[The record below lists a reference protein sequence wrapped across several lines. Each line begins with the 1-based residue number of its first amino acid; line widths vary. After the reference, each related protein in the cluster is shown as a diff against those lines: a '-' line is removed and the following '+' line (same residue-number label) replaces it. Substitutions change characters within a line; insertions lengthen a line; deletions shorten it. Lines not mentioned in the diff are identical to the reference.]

1 MLFARRN
8 SLTHSERLK
17 RLVWPDAGWWRAS
30 RYLVLRMVRLRS
42 SPHRIALGCSLG
54 VFAAVTP
61 LLGVQMLLAVALALI
76 LKASVRAAVL
86 GTFIGNPVSWPLIWA
101 ATYAAGCA
109 LLGRD
114 ILLPAGDVERQL
126 STLGEAV
133 RDASPERL
141 DRAADALMP
150 VLTPMLTGS
159 LLLGLITAAISYYIL
174 KRVVAASRARRRAA

>member
-61 LLGVQMLLAVALALI
+61 LLGVQMLLAVALAIMLR
-76 LKASVRAAVL
+76 ASVRAAVL
-86 GTFIGNPVSWPLIWA
+86 GTFIGNPVSWPLIWG

-114 ILLPAGDVERQL
+114 ILPPPGGVEQQLTTIGD
-126 STLGEAV
+126 AV

-159 LLLGLITAAISYYIL
+159 LLVGLITAAISYYIL
-174 KRVVAASRARRRAA
+174 KRVVAGSRARRRAA